1 MGAREV
7 PSFSNPPQNNLLH
20 PGDNPASAGHDAS
33 DEAAFIYPRIVVKA
47 GTGIL
52 TGEQQQLD
60 TGAMEQLV
68 EQIAVLHKAGTE
80 VLLVTSGAVA
90 AGRHA
95 LRKGEERR
103 DIPFRQA
110 LAAVGQSRLMEV
122 YQRLFD
128 QHGMVVAQALLTW
141 NDLANRQ
148 GYLNVRNTA
157 LALLEAGV
165 TPIFNENDVVAPDE
179 IGEVFGD
186 NDRLSA
192 LITSLV
198 DADLLIILTDIDG
211 LYTADPR
218 TDPNAR
224 LIERVDKV
232 DDDILSLAGFH
243 RNTYARGGMP
253 TKLDAAKLV
262 TSAGIPAVICNGRS
276 PNPVLRIARGEGLG
290 TYFVPTANR
299 MESRKRWMLSGLAN
313 KGEIVVD
320 AGAAAALREQ
330 SRSLLP
336 AGVSKV
342 QGDFQRGDTVYVVTS
357 AGGGP
362 ISSRVACGIAN
373 YGSADVEKIRGIRSD
388 KIQEVLGY
396 HYGQE
401 VVHRNNLVIL

>member
-1 MGAREV
+1 MGARQR
-7 PSFSNPPQNNLLH
+7 PSSPNPRNNDLDSEDID
-20 PGDNPASAGHDAS
+20 PVSTGQEADNE
-33 DEAAFIYPRIVVKA
+33 EAFLYPRIVVKA

-52 TGEQQQLD
+52 TGPEQQLD
-60 TGAMEQLV
+60 TQTMERLVGQL
-68 EQIAVLHKAGTE
+68 AVLHKAGTE

-95 LRKGEERR
+95 LRRGEERR

-211 LYTADPR
+211 LYTSDPR
-218 TDPNAR
+218 TDPEAQ
-224 LIERVDKV
+224 LIERVEKV
-232 DDDILSLAGFH
+232 DEAVFALAGFH

-262 TSAGIPAVICNGRS
+262 TSAGIPTVICNGRTQE
-276 PNPVLRIARGEGLG
+276 PVLRIARGEWLG
-290 TYFVPTANR
+290 TYFAPTANR

-320 AGAAAALREQ
+320 TGAAAALRDQ

-336 AGVSKV
+336 AGISGV
-342 QGDFQRGDTVYVVTS
+342 QGDFQRGDTVYIVTPT
-357 AGGGP
+357 GGP
-362 ISSRVACGIAN
+362 SSARVACGITN
-373 YGSADVEKIRGIRSD
+373 YGSADVERIKGIRSD
-388 KIQEVLGY
+388 RIQEVLGY
-396 HYGQE
+396 HYGAE

>member
-1 MGAREV
+1 MGAR
-7 PSFSNPPQNNLLH
+7 QR
-20 PGDNPASAGHDAS
+20 PASSTPRNHDLDTEHTGLVS
-33 DEAAFIYPRIVVKA
+33 TGQEADIEQAFLYPRIVVKA

-52 TGEQQQLD
+52 TGPEHQLD
-60 TGAMEQLV
+60 IGAMERLVDQL
-68 EQIAVLHKAGTE
+68 AVLHNAGSE

-95 LRKGEERR
+95 LNRGEERR

-128 QHGMVVAQALLTW
+128 QHDMVVAQVLLTW

-218 TDPNAR
+218 TDPEAQ
-224 LIERVDKV
+224 LIERVEKV
-232 DDDILSLAGFH
+232 DDTVVALAGFH

-262 TSAGIPAVICNGRS
+262 TSAGIPTVICNGRTQD
-276 PNPVLRIARGEGLG
+276 PVVRIARGEGLG
-290 TYFVPTANR
+290 TYFAPTANR
-299 MESRKRWMLSGLAN
+299 VESRKRWMLSALAN

-320 AGAAAALREQ
+320 AGAASALREQ

-336 AGVSKV
+336 AGVSGV
-342 QGDFQRGDTVYVVTS
+342 QGNFQRGDTVYIVTPPE
-357 AGGGP
+357 APGP
-362 ISSRVACGIAN
+362 SRVACGIAN
-373 YGSADVEKIRGIRSD
+373 YGSADVERIKGIRSD
-388 KIQEVLGY
+388 RIQEVLGY

>member
-1 MGAREV
+1 MGAHQRPPSSNARNEDRTREDSGRV
-7 PSFSNPPQNNLLH
+7 
-20 PGDNPASAGHDAS
+20 SARQDAAGE
-33 DEAAFIYPRIVVKA
+33 EAVLYPRLVVKA
-47 GTGIL
+47 GTSIL
-52 TGEQQQLD
+52 TGSSHQLD
-60 TGAMEQLV
+60 LEAMGRLVSQL
-68 EQIAVLHKAGTE
+68 AALHKAGTE

-95 LRKGEERR
+95 LDRGEDRR

-141 NDLANRQ
+141 SDLASRQ

-192 LITSLV
+192 LVTSLV

-211 LYTADPR
+211 LYTADPQI
-218 TDPNAR
+218 DPEAQ
-224 LIERVDKV
+224 LIERVERV
-232 DDDILSLAGFH
+232 DETTLSLAGFH
-243 RNTYARGGMP
+243 RNSYARGGMP

-262 TSAGIPAVICNGRS
+262 TSAGIPTVICNGRA
-276 PNPVLRIARGEGLG
+276 PEPVVRIARGERLG
-290 TYFVPTANR
+290 TYFAPTANR
-299 MESRKRWMLSGLAN
+299 MESRKRWMLSALAN

-336 AGVSKV
+336 AGISGV
-342 QGDFQRGDTVYVVTS
+342 QGDFQRGDTVYIVTP
-357 AGGGP
+357 AGGPGP
-362 ISSRVACGIAN
+362 ARVACGITN
-373 YGSADVEKIRGIRSD
+373 YGSADVERIKGIRSD
-388 KIQEVLGY
+388 RIQNVLGY

>member
-1 MGAREV
+1 MGARQR
-7 PSFSNPPQNNLLH
+7 PSSPNSRNKDLDSEDAGPVSTEQEA
-20 PGDNPASAGHDAS
+20 DNEG
-33 DEAAFIYPRIVVKA
+33 AFLYPRIVVKA

-52 TGEQQQLD
+52 TGPEQQLD
-60 TGAMEQLV
+60 TQTMERLVGQL
-68 EQIAVLHKAGTE
+68 AVLHKAGTE

-95 LRKGEERR
+95 LRRSEERR

-128 QHGMVVAQALLTW
+128 EHDMVVAQALLTW

-218 TDPNAR
+218 TDPEAK
-224 LIERVDKV
+224 LIERVERV
-232 DDDILSLAGFH
+232 DDTVLALAGFH

-262 TSAGIPAVICNGRS
+262 TSAGIPTVICNGRTQE
-276 PNPVLRIARGEGLG
+276 PVVRIARGEGLG
-290 TYFVPTANR
+290 TYFAPTANR

-320 AGAAAALREQ
+320 TGAAAALRDQ

-336 AGVSKV
+336 AGVSGV
-342 QGDFQRGDTVYVVTS
+342 QGDFQRGDTVYIVTPT
-357 AGGGP
+357 GGP
-362 ISSRVACGIAN
+362 SPARVACGITN
-373 YGSADVEKIRGIRSD
+373 YGSTDVERIKGIRSD
-388 KIQEVLGY
+388 RIQEVLGY
-396 HYGQE
+396 HYGAE

>member
-1 MGAREV
+1 MGAGER
-7 PSFSNPPQNNLLH
+7 PTSSNPRNSPSS
-20 PGDNPASAGHDAS
+20 GESACLVSTSQDAA
-33 DEAAFIYPRIVVKA
+33 DEAAFLYPRIVVKA

-52 TGEQQQLD
+52 TGPERQLD
-60 TGAMEQLV
+60 TGAMERLVDQL
-68 EQIAVLHKAGTE
+68 ALLHNAGAE

-95 LRKGEERR
+95 LNRGEERR

-128 QHGMVVAQALLTW
+128 QHGMVVAQVLLTW

-218 TDPNAR
+218 TDPEAQ
-224 LIERVDKV
+224 LIERVERV
-232 DDDILSLAGFH
+232 DDTVIALAGFH

-262 TSAGIPAVICNGRS
+262 TSAGIPTVICNGRTQ
-276 PNPVLRIARGEGLG
+276 NPVVRIARGEGLG
-290 TYFVPTANR
+290 TYFAPTANR
-299 MESRKRWMLSGLAN
+299 VESRKRWMLSALAN

-320 AGAAAALREQ
+320 AGAASALREQ
-330 SRSLLP
+330 NRSLLP
-336 AGVSKV
+336 AGVSRV
-342 QGDFQRGDTVYVVTS
+342 QGNFQRGDTVYIVTPTEEP
-357 AGGGP
+357 G
-362 ISSRVACGIAN
+362 SSRVACGIAN
-373 YGSADVEKIRGIRSD
+373 YGSADVERIKGIRSD
-388 KIQEVLGY
+388 RIQEVLGY

>member
-1 MGAREV
+1 MGARQR
-7 PSFSNPPQNNLLH
+7 PSSPNPRNKDLDSEDAGPVSTGQEAD
-20 PGDNPASAGHDAS
+20 GQSA
-33 DEAAFIYPRIVVKA
+33 FLYPRIVVKA
-47 GTGIL
+47 GTSIL
-52 TGEQQQLD
+52 TGPEHQLD
-60 TGAMEQLV
+60 TQTMERLVGQL
-68 EQIAVLHKAGTE
+68 AVLHKAGTE

-95 LRKGEERR
+95 LRRSEERR

-128 QHGMVVAQALLTW
+128 EHDMVVAQALLTW

-218 TDPNAR
+218 TDPEAK
-224 LIERVDKV
+224 LIERVERV
-232 DDDILSLAGFH
+232 DDTVLALAGFH

-262 TSAGIPAVICNGRS
+262 TSAGIPTVICNGRAQD
-276 PNPVLRIARGEGLG
+276 PVVRIARGEGLG
-290 TYFVPTANR
+290 TYFAPTANR

-320 AGAAAALREQ
+320 EGAAAALRDQ

-336 AGVSKV
+336 AGISGV
-342 QGDFQRGDTVYVVTS
+342 QGDFQRGDTVYIVTPT
-357 AGGGP
+357 GGP
-362 ISSRVACGIAN
+362 SSARVACGITN
-373 YGSADVEKIRGIRSD
+373 YGSADVERIKGIRSD
-388 KIQEVLGY
+388 RIQEVLGY
-396 HYGQE
+396 HYGAE